1 MKIFE
6 AQYGDRRILLTVKWL
21 QNVVGIGYI
30 ILVILVLTAI
40 QGFCDLWSLI
50 VLRGFLGGLSQ
61 KWNNIKDSRGGEQGN
76 VTEKQKEILV
86 LRLEKINKSEN
97 MHGPRL

>member
-1 MKIFE
+1 M
-6 AQYGDRRILLTVKWL
+6 
-21 QNVVGIGYI
+21 
-30 ILVILVLTAI
+30 
-40 QGFCDLWSLI
+40 
-50 VLRGFLGGLSQ
+50 RGFLGGLSQ
-61 KWNNIKDSRGGEQGN
+61 KWNDIKDSRGGEQGN